1 MALVRACGAAG
12 EGGAWVRWG
21 FLVDEKRGESGGGE
35 CEGAGRTGVGGAQ
48 EGLRRGAKQ
57 K

>member
-21 FLVDEKRGESGGGE
+21 FLVEEKRGESGGGE
-35 CEGAGRTGVGGAQ
+35 SEGAGRTGVGGSSGGIE
-48 EGLRRGAKQ
+48 EGG
-57 K
+57 